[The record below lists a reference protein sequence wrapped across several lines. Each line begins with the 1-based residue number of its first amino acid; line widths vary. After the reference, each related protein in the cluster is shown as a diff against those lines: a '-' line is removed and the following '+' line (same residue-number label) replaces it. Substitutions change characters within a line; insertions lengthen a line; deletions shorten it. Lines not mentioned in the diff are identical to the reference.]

1 MTKDT
6 TRRDKIINSYGFNP
20 ESFRQKQSLGKIL
33 EHLPDRQRNTYWLR
47 AVCGEPWKDIGK
59 KIGVSPQRAV
69 EIFKQAERSIK
80 KLYRLSDEQQLLLQI
95 GLPKQRNA

>member
-1 MTKDT
+1 MTTDT

-33 EHLPDRQRNTYWLR
+33 EHLLDRQRNTYWLR

-69 EIFKQAERSIK
+69 EIFKQAERSMK
-80 KLYRLSDEQQLLLQI
+80 KLYRLSDEQKLLLQI
-95 GLPKQRNA
+95 GLLK